1 MIMACKKSVEILKN
15 ISLGSGNVHYAEGV
29 KAGRWIFLTGAM
41 ATDYGGGIPLSV
53 YNPSNPLSGKPKH
66 EKEAT
71 FVFDRMKELLQSNG
85 SAMENVVRLD
95 QYYTTWKA
103 VDSYHAGRKK
113 AFGSYIP
120 PSTSI
125 LEEKL
130 SLKDADLDVQMIA
143 IIPEEGFSV
152 QPVTLS
158 EVEAPASS
166 GYAPAVKAGD
176 FVFIAGLMAT
186 KGRGREEHVPQEAQ
200 TIPGYLWRGKQ
211 VKLETEY
218 IIKHRLIPAL
228 KASGSSLSNVVKAKI
243 HLRDIEDTPD
253 FLEVWKGYFPADPPA
268 ISIVPTSN
276 PGFAIADAAIEITVV
291 ALTDDGKIK
300 KEVVNG
306 PVLSEFGEQTLAVK
320 AGDLLFISGLM
331 AEDENGLVKECVAD
345 GRQPYFMSPAQ
356 CQMEEILRKAQ
367 EICET
372 AGTSLENIVR
382 VQQYHSDL
390 NEFYDAH
397 QGWQKRFPGR
407 PLPFSAV
414 EVPELPVPR
423 CTILADIWVYI
434 PQ

>member
-1 MIMACKKSVEILKN
+1 MAHKKSVEILKK
-15 ISLGSGNVHYAEGV
+15 ISLGSGKVHYAEGV

-41 ATDYGGGIPLSV
+41 ATDYENGVPLSV

-71 FVFDRMKELLQSNG
+71 FVFDRMKELLQSKG

-103 VDSYHAGRKK
+103 VDSYHVGRRK
-113 AFGSYIP
+113 AFGAYIP

-130 SLKDADLDVQMIA
+130 SIKDADLDVQMIA
-143 IIPEEGFSV
+143 IVPEEGFSV
-152 QPVTLS
+152 QTVTLS
-158 EVEAPASS
+158 EVESPSSS
-166 GYAPAVKAGD
+166 GYAPAVKVGD

-200 TIPGYLWRGKQ
+200 TIPGYLWRGKP

-218 IIKHRLIPAL
+218 IINHRLLPAL

-243 HLRDIEDTPD
+243 HLRDVKDTPD
-253 FLEVWKGYFPADPPA
+253 FLEVWNQYFPVDPPA

-276 PGFAIADAAIEITVV
+276 PGFAIAQAAIEITVV
-291 ALTDDGKIK
+291 ALADDGETK

-306 PVLSEFGEQTLAVK
+306 PVLAEFGEQTPAIK

-331 AEDENGLVKECVAD
+331 AEDEKGLAKGCAVD
-345 GRQPYFMSPAQ
+345 GRQPYFTSSAQ

-367 EICET
+367 EICEA
-372 AGTSLENIVR
+372 AGTSLENTVR
-382 VQQYHSDL
+382 MQQYHTDL
-390 NEFYDAH
+390 NEFYAAH
-397 QGWQKRFPGR
+397 QGWQERFPGQ

-414 EVPELPVPR
+414 EVPELPVPG
-423 CTILADIWVYI
+423 CTILADIWVYV